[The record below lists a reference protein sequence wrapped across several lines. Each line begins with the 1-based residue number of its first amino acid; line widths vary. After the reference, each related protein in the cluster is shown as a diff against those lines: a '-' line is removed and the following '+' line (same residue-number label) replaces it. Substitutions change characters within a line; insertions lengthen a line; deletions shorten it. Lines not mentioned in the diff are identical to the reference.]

1 VLGSTFFS
9 LFEVNDKPGGI
20 ANGCLDCV
28 GAIESM
34 LDINMMSN
42 VALHLNSILFLFPNL
57 SHLTLQKPTVDA
69 SNPEI
74 MINLSMCLSAFRN
87 QNSLTLKDV
96 HFDHINPF
104 LVDQIGNQLTQ
115 LCFSGKSTSIN
126 VDHLNSTCPN
136 LSSLTIYH
144 STLTGN
150 PNFNTNPKTFSNLK
164 NVKLWDLH
172 VGANDPWWKRLIQ
185 SAKNIEKLYLYN
197 IPINDDDIENILNF
211 NPFTK
216 LEEIRIAASEIGFV
230 RLTDDSVTKLI
241 RNCSKV
247 KTIGGICEWKTR
259 DLLSLL
265 QNLMVEDGWKI
276 TLESQPSAVH

>member
-1 VLGSTFFS
+1 
-9 LFEVNDKPGGI
+9 
-20 ANGCLDCV
+20 
-28 GAIESM
+28 M

-57 SHLTLQKPTVDA
+57 SHLTLLKPTVDA

-74 MINLSMCLSAFRN
+74 MINLSMCLSEFRN

-144 STLTGN
+144 STLTG
-150 PNFNTNPKTFSNLK
+150 K
-164 NVKLWDLH
+164 
-172 VGANDPWWKRLIQ
+172 
-185 SAKNIEKLYLYN
+185 
-197 IPINDDDIENILNF
+197 
-211 NPFTK
+211 
-216 LEEIRIAASEIGFV
+216 
-230 RLTDDSVTKLI
+230 
-241 RNCSKV
+241 
-247 KTIGGICEWKTR
+247 
-259 DLLSLL
+259 
-265 QNLMVEDGWKI
+265 
-276 TLESQPSAVH
+276 